1 MAADKTTLVM
11 PGNKKMIVSRL
22 LKQATL
28 AAIAVAL
35 TSAVILAVLVGNGL
49 LVGRGGSVHYAINIW
64 LGFIKRSDIIVTM
77 ALTSMV
83 TVLFVYWQ
91 RDRER
96 R

>member
-1 MAADKTTLVM
+1 MANDKTTLIM
-11 PGNKKMIVSRL
+11 PGNKKMLVSRL
-22 LKQATL
+22 LKQVAL
-28 AAIAVAL
+28 AAIAVCL
-35 TSAVILAVLVGNGL
+35 TSLVILAVLAGNGL
-49 LVGRGGSVHYAINIW
+49 LVGRGSSMAYAINIW
-64 LGFIKRSDIIVTM
+64 LAFIKRSDILVTM

>member
-22 LKQATL
+22 LKQAAL
-28 AAIAVAL
+28 AAVAVGL
-35 TSAVILAVLVGNGL
+35 TCLVILAVLAGNGL
-49 LVGRGGSVHYAINIW
+49 LVGRSGSVAYAINIW
-64 LGFIKRSDIIVTM
+64 LAFIKRSDIFVTM